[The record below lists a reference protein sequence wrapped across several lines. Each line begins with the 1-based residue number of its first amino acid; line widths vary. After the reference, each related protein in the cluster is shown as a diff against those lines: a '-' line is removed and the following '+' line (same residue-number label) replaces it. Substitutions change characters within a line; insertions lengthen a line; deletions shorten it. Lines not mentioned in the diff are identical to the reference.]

1 MRPAGDVS
9 QSLLTAIDALMT
21 PERAPTLQE
30 IAAQAGVALDA
41 ARQTLKDMKRYERV
55 CIPRTRKVHYRNR
68 PVAEYARHMPVVI
81 AANEPVNGVS
91 ALLQAWG

>member
-9 QSLLTAIDALMT
+9 QSLLAAVDRLMT

-30 IAAQAGVALDA
+30 LAAATQVGVDVASS
-41 ARQTLKDMKRYERV
+41 TLKNLTRAKRL
-55 CIPRTRKVHYRNR
+55 CIPRTRRVEYRNR
-68 PVAEYARHMPVVI
+68 PVAEYARLAPMAVV
-81 AANEPVNGVS
+81 ANQSVSGVT